1 MTSAN
6 VRNLYPA
13 PDPADVAAADAAV
26 REVLRTQF
34 RDPLPSLVL
43 VRAVAGA
50 GKTTLVVE
58 LVRRLIRDRQ
68 ERVAVAANT
77 DGQSYLLARRMLGV
91 GLCIV
96 LFVTDTKV
104 LPQDLDQNQSLI
116 VCRAEADLRRLITD
130 PAARAAAGLPD
141 AFAIVANTAK
151 WRSVPGW
158 DGPGRPAMRPVAPI
172 LVADEAYQQ
181 HDDTARS
188 ILSIGERW
196 VAVGDPG
203 QIDPP
208 TASDTTE
215 WAHRSD
221 GPHVPFPAAQLA
233 RTDPA
238 SPGLVV
244 LELPYTR
251 RNPEDG
257 LPFIQ
262 PFYEQPVRSL
272 VPTGLRRLTV
282 RPPGARIAADDLI
295 DAIAAGQS
303 VTSAVLPYAATG
315 GQTDDGLATAIAA
328 TVDRLLSRDPQ
339 VLLDPAEG
347 FRDLGADDIMVIVTH
362 HDQIAQ
368 LAPLMPRDINIGTA
382 DALQGLDAPIV
393 LSWHPL
399 SGAPEPDSFHCDA
412 GRTCVMLTR
421 HTVAT
426 AMFTRDGVGDML
438 DEQRPSDL
446 LVPTNPIDSVRRAW
460 RAQRTL
466 FDLLERGG
474 RITRMP

>member
-1 MTSAN
+1 MTDADI
-6 VRNLYPA
+6 RNLYPE
-13 PDPADVAAADAAV
+13 PDVTDVAAADAAV
-26 REVLRTQF
+26 REVLRIQF
-34 RDPLPSLVL
+34 RDPVPSLVL

-50 GKTTLVVE
+50 GKSTLVVE
-58 LVRRLIRDRQ
+58 LARRLIVDRQ
-68 ERVAVAANT
+68 ECVAVAANT
-77 DGQSYLLARRMLGV
+77 DGQSFLLVRRMLNAGV
-91 GLCIV
+91 RVV
-96 LFVTDTKV
+96 LFVTETKV
-104 LPQDLDQNQSLI
+104 LPQDLDQNPLLI
-116 VCRAEADLRRLITD
+116 VCRAEADLRSLITD
-130 PAARAAAGLPD
+130 SARRAAVGLPD
-141 AFAIVANTAK
+141 AFAIVANTKK

-158 DGPGRPAMRPVAPI
+158 DGRGRPAMRPVAPVLI
-172 LVADEAYQQ
+172 ADEAYQQ

-208 TASDTTE
+208 TKSDTTE
-215 WAHRSD
+215 WAHRDD

-233 RTDPA
+233 RTDPL

-272 VPTGLRRLTV
+272 VPTGARRLTV
-282 RPPGARIAADDLI
+282 QALADRNPADDVI

-303 VTSAVLPYAATG
+303 VTSVVLPYSATG
-315 GQTDDGLATAIAA
+315 GQTDDELAIAIA
-328 TVDRLLSRDPQ
+328 TTANRLLSRNPQ
-339 VLLDPAEG
+339 VLLDPTVG
-347 FRDLGADDIMVIVTH
+347 FRDLLPEDIMVIATH
-362 HDQIAQ
+362 HDQITQ
-368 LAPLMPRDINIGTA
+368 LLPLLPQEVVVGTA
-382 DALQGLDAPIV
+382 DSLQGLDAPIV
-393 LSWHPL
+393 FSWHPL

-426 AMFTRDGVGDML
+426 AMFMRDGIGEML

-446 LVPTNPIDSVRRAW
+446 LVPTNPGDNVRRAW
-460 RAQRTL
+460 RAQRAL
-466 FDLLERGG
+466 VNLLERNQ
-474 RITRMP
+474 RVTRMP

>member
-1 MTSAN
+1 MTDADI
-6 VRNLYPA
+6 RNIYPE
-13 PDPADVAAADAAV
+13 PDVADVAAADSAA
-26 REVLRTQF
+26 REVLRIQF
-34 RDPLPSLVL
+34 GDPVPSLVL

-50 GKTTLVVE
+50 GKSTLVVE
-58 LVRRLIRDRQ
+58 LVGRLITDRR

-77 DGQSYLLARRMLGV
+77 DAQSYLLVRRMLGSGIRV
-91 GLCIV
+91 V
-96 LFVTDTKV
+96 LFVTESKV
-104 LPQDLDQNQSLI
+104 LPQDLDQNPLLI
-116 VCRAEADLRRLITD
+116 VCRAEADLRSLITD
-130 PAARAAAGLPD
+130 PARRATVGLPD
-141 AFAIVANTAK
+141 AFAIVANTKK

-172 LVADEAYQQ
+172 LIADEAYQQ

-188 ILSIGERW
+188 ILSVGERW

-208 TASDTTE
+208 TRSDTTE

-233 RTDPA
+233 RTDPS

-272 VPTGLRRLTV
+272 VPTGARRLTV
-282 RPPGARIAADDLI
+282 QTAGDRVPADGVI
-295 DAIAAGQS
+295 DAIVAGQS
-303 VTSAVLPYAATG
+303 VTSVVLPYSATG
-315 GQTDDGLATAIAA
+315 GQTDDGLANAIAA
-328 TVDRLLSRDPQ
+328 TANRLLSRSPQ
-339 VLLDPAEG
+339 VLLDPTEG
-347 FRDLGADDIMVIVTH
+347 FRELVAEDIMVITTH
-362 HDQIAQ
+362 HDQITQ
-368 LAPLMPRDINIGTA
+368 LLPLLPREVVVGTA
-382 DALQGLDAPIV
+382 DSLQGLDAPIV
-393 LSWHPL
+393 FSWHPL
-399 SGAPEPDSFHCDA
+399 SGAAEPDSFHCDA

-426 AMFTRDGVGDML
+426 VMFMRDGIGEML
-438 DEQRPSDL
+438 DDQRPTDL
-446 LVPTNPIDSVRRAW
+446 LVPTNPADNVGRAW

-466 FDLLERGG
+466 VDLLERTQ
-474 RITRMP
+474 RITRMA